1 MAGSVGKGRGM
12 SGVVVQLFEQA
23 AFGPD
28 EVKILTD
35 AYDRARRS
43 LHDKGQPAIVQEII
57 AKRIIALAKEGERD
71 PARLCADALTALGN
85 KAVFER

>member
-1 MAGSVGKGRGM
+1 M
-12 SGVVVQLFEQA
+12 SAVAAQLFEQA

-28 EVKILTD
+28 DIKVLTD

-57 AKRIIALAKEGERD
+57 AKRIIALAKDGERD
-71 PARLCADALTALGN
+71 PDRLCAGALTALGN
-85 KAVFER
+85 KAVFES